1 MENNLSGA
9 MSEHQNN
16 NKSSNE
22 QYISLMDIW
31 LLVRKNKKLAIYIAA
46 ITLLIGSFLNFSL
59 PSIYSY
65 TTALEVGNQIVNDE
79 IVPVEAT
86 ETVID
91 KLNTGYIPIIKRKFL
106 QDNPILKDEFIIE
119 VRGSDKSQIVQ
130 IVSKG
135 DVYKA
140 EYINKLHSLIIES
153 IILDHNRTI
162 DSVKANAQI
171 LLSEAKEKLGGI
183 ASKENALRVQ
193 LESIRVTLESL
204 DDYKLQLNK
213 RITKAEQEL
222 ERINSS
228 NYQNK
233 DIQSLML
240 TNQIGEWRSDL
251 IEIENESKINIF
263 VIRSEA
269 EKELN
274 NVENEKETAIT
285 EIRFRETSFDN
296 IQETRSLGKE
306 ASMSIKPI
314 EPNRLVIMFATIIL
328 SLVFSVLGILIY
340 DFFSRSNQKT
350 AQ

>member
-1 MENNLSGA
+1 MENNLSVA

-16 NKSSNE
+16 HKSSNE
-22 QYISLMDIW
+22 QYLSLMDIW
-31 LLVRKNKKLAIYIAA
+31 LLVRKNKKLAIYIAV
-46 ITLLIGSFLNFSL
+46 ITLSIGSFLNFSL
-59 PSIYSY
+59 PSIYSF

-106 QDNPILKDEFIIE
+106 QDNPVLKDEFIIE
-119 VRGSDKSQIVQ
+119 VKGSDKSQIVQ
-130 IVSKG
+130 IVSRG
-135 DVYKA
+135 DVYKT

-171 LLSEAKEKLGGI
+171 LLSEAREKLGRI
-183 ASKENALRVQ
+183 VSKENALRVQ
-193 LESIRVTLESL
+193 LESIRSTLESL
-204 DDYKLQLNK
+204 DDYKVQLNK
-213 RITKAEQEL
+213 RITKAEKEL

-251 IEIENESKINIF
+251 IEIENQSKVNIF

-274 NVENEKETAIT
+274 NVENEKETALT

-314 EPNRLVIMFATIIL
+314 EPNRLVIIFVTIIL
-328 SLVFSVLGILIY
+328 SLIFSVLGILIY
-340 DFFSRSNQKT
+340 DFFSRSNQRT
-350 AQ
+350 TQ

>member
-46 ITLLIGSFLNFSL
+46 ITLLIGSFLNFYL

-106 QDNPILKDEFIIE
+106 QDNPILKDEFVIE

-171 LLSEAKEKLGGI
+171 LLSEAREKLGGI
-183 ASKENALRVQ
+183 VSKENALRVQ

-274 NVENEKETAIT
+274 NVENEKETAIK